1 MVSSN
6 ETMHE
11 AYGILKKSLGEAAR
25 AAGAVLSELID
36 LPDRP
41 EEIITMFNSAL
52 VPQPINKN

>member
-1 MVSSN
+1 
-6 ETMHE
+6 MHE